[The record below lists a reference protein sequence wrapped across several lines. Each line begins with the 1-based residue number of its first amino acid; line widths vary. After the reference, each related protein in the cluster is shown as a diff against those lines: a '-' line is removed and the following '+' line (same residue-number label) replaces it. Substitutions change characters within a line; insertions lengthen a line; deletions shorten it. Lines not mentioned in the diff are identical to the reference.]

1 MPGFLVT
8 LLIGFTRSAVLI
20 LLLLGSFSASAAA
33 EENRWGFGTD
43 VGVWTGTTND
53 SVFALGLHLDYYMD
67 RNFSF
72 GGMALFT
79 PVGDLTEIG
88 IAGVAKYHLR
98 FSNGVNLVPF
108 VTGER
113 AGTPHEQLFWRMGLA
128 RAALEGVW
136 KMVDTGHGAPGLF
149 NLADDVGEAHN
160 IAAEHPERL
169 AHLLSSW
176 EVWNRRNAEPRWG
189 PGEGL
194 ESGEYPHEGA
204 DPNE

>member
-33 EENRWGFGTD
+33 DENRWGFGTD

-108 VTGER
+108 AGLGLVMPIWIAAPVR
-113 AGTPHEQLFWRMGLA
+113 AGSIATIPVILSRWDSR
-128 RAALEGVW
+128 W
-136 KMVDTGHGAPGLF
+136 
-149 NLADDVGEAHN
+149 N
-160 IAAEHPERL
+160 IR
-169 AHLLSSW
+169 
-176 EVWNRRNAEPRWG
+176 
-189 PGEGL
+189 
-194 ESGEYPHEGA
+194 
-204 DPNE
+204 